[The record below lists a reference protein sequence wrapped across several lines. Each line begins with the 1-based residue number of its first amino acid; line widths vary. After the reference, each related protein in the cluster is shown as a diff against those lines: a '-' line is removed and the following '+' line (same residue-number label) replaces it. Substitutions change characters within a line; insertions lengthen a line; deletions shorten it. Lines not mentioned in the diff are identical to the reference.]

1 MSYYLDFLM
10 YYRAIMVAVLATVT
24 DMSLMFT
31 LLYETHLNDSI
42 ILGISSFVGMVI
54 QFVGQK
60 YWTFKN
66 TSSKFS
72 ELFRQIFMFFALEI
86 SVIMLVI
93 IIYSHL
99 SYHVDEAV
107 QHLPDSYVTGKIS
120 SKFVER
126 DENDQKIQLTVIG
139 KMILKSLIVFVGF
152 NLISYP
158 MWKFFIFAK
167 RKL

>member
-1 MSYYLDFLM
+1 MAYYLDFLM
-10 YYRAIMVAVLATVT
+10 YYRAILVAILATAT
-24 DMSLMFT
+24 DMSIMFG
-31 LLYETHLNDSI
+31 LLYESHLRDTI
-42 ILGISSFVGMVI
+42 ILGISSFTGMVI

-72 ELFRQIFMFFALEI
+72 ELFRQIVMFFGLEI

-93 IIYSHL
+93 LIYSHL
-99 SYHVDEAV
+99 SKHIDEAV

-120 SKFVER
+120 SKFVEKDAKDR
-126 DENDQKIQLTVIG
+126 KIQLTVIG

-167 RKL
+167 KKI